1 MNAEL
6 APQIAATIP
15 TFNEPE
21 LLARCVQSL
30 RDEDPSLLIVVGNA
44 GDPLPPELA
53 AKVVEL
59 KLPGTSFWT
68 ESMRAA
74 VEKALELGAEAV
86 LWMNAD
92 CRLMPGSLARLR
104 ALASSDQK
112 VIAASVAYEED
123 GSGAKTLIYARQDDL
138 GILRYGKIGRLWAAP
153 SEAPAQPYRTD
164 LIGGQG
170 VLIPAELARALPLDP
185 ANFPQYAGDHDFW
198 LGARALGWTIWVD
211 PQAAVVNGR
220 GFNSRTK
227 SRLENLVWR
236 MTSPMAS
243 ESGITMW
250 RLRRK
255 HLPFPVAVLSWW
267 VAFLMRWTLGL
278 PKILKRY

>member
-1 MNAEL
+1 MKPEL
-6 APQIAATIP
+6 ALQIAATIP
-15 TFNEPE
+15 TFNEPD

-30 RDEDPSLLIVVGNA
+30 REEDPALLIVVGNA

-53 AKVVEL
+53 AQVVEL
-59 KLPGTSFWT
+59 KLPGTAFWT

-74 VEKALELGAEAV
+74 VAKALELGAEAV

-104 ALASSDQK
+104 SLASLESR

-123 GSGAKTLIYARQDDL
+123 SAGARTLIYARQDDL
-138 GILRYGKIGRLWAAP
+138 GFLRYGKIARPWTSTDQAP
-153 SEAPAQPYRTD
+153 TQPYRTD

-211 PQAAVVNGR
+211 PQAAVINDR
-220 GFNSRTK
+220 GFNARTK
-227 SRLENLVWR
+227 SRLENLAWR

-255 HLPFPVAVLSWW
+255 HLPFPIAVASWW
-267 VAFLMRWTLGL
+267 VAFLMRWTLGM
-278 PKILKRY
+278 PKILKRS